1 MKNKII
7 SLLLKVLIFSLFSFH
22 SHSSETNWKP
32 AQEGNKIIL
41 IRHSLAPGGGDP
53 VGFKINDCKTQ
64 RNLNS
69 FGIRQSK
76 KIGKLFKKN
85 KVPID
90 QVLSSQWCRCKDTAK
105 YAFNEYKE
113 FTALNSTFQS
123 QYIKNEPQQLKKLY
137 NFVKEWDGKG
147 KNLVLV
153 THYSIITAVTN
164 AIPESGEIVITD
176 KDFKVI
182 STIKTE
188 KKFKVNVT
196 IKKN

>member
-7 SLLLKVLIFSLFSFH
+7 SLILKLFLFCIITLQLNA
-22 SHSSETNWKP
+22 SEQAWDL

-53 VGFKINDCKTQ
+53 AGFKINDCKTQ
-64 RNLNS
+64 RNLNRA
-69 FGIRQSK
+69 GITQSK

-85 KVPID
+85 KVLID

-105 YAFNEYKE
+105 YAFGDYKE

-123 QYIKNEPQQLKKLY
+123 PYDKNEIKQLKQLY
-137 NFVKEWDGKG
+137 SFVKKWDGKG

-164 AIPESGEIVITD
+164 ATPSSGEIIITD
-176 KDFKVI
+176 KNFKVI
-182 STIKTE
+182 STISTD
-188 KKFKVNVT
+188 
-196 IKKN
+196 

>member
-7 SLLLKVLIFSLFSFH
+7 SLILKLFLIFIFTSQLNA
-22 SHSSETNWKP
+22 SEQAWNL

-53 VGFKINDCKTQ
+53 AGFKIDDCKTQ
-64 RNLNS
+64 RNLNKK
-69 FGIRQSK
+69 GINQSK

-105 YAFNEYKE
+105 YAFEEYNE

-123 QYIKNEPQQLKKLY
+123 PFDKNEGKQLKELY
-137 NFVKEWDGKG
+137 NHVKTWNGKG
-147 KNLVLV
+147 KNLVLI

-164 AIPESGEIVITD
+164 AVPSSGEIVVAD
-176 KDFKVI
+176 KNFKVLG
-182 STIKTE
+182 TIQTD
-188 KKFKVNVT
+188 
-196 IKKN
+196 

>member
-7 SLLLKVLIFSLFSFH
+7 SLLLKVLILSLFSTH
-22 SHSSETNWKP
+22 SHSSEQNWKP
-32 AQEGNKIIL
+32 AQEGNKVIL

-53 VGFKINDCKTQ
+53 TGFKIDDCKTQ
-64 RNLNS
+64 RNLNRA
-69 FGIRQSK
+69 GIIQSK

-85 KVPID
+85 KVLID

-105 YAFNEYKE
+105 YAFGDYKE

-123 QYIKNEPQQLKKLY
+123 PYDKNEIKQLKQLY
-137 NFVKEWDGKG
+137 SFVKKWHGKG

-164 AIPESGEIVITD
+164 AVPSSGEIIIAD
-176 KDFKVI
+176 KNFKVI
-182 STIKTE
+182 STIATD
-188 KKFKVNVT
+188 
-196 IKKN
+196 

>member
-7 SLLLKVLIFSLFSFH
+7 SLILNLIIFSLFSFQINA
-22 SHSSETNWKP
+22 SEQAWNL
-32 AQEGNKIIL
+32 AEEGDKIIL

-53 VGFKINDCKTQ
+53 PGFKIDDCDTQ
-64 RNLNS
+64 RNLNRK
-69 FGIRQSK
+69 GINQSK

-85 KVPID
+85 KVPVD

-105 YAFNEYKE
+105 YAFGNFKE

-123 QYIKNEPQQLKKLY
+123 PYNKNEAKQLKELY
-137 NFVKEWDGKG
+137 NFLNKWDGKG

-164 AIPESGEIVITD
+164 AVPSSGEIVITD
-176 KDFKVI
+176 KNFEVLG
-182 STIKTE
+182 TIQTD
-188 KKFKVNVT
+188 
-196 IKKN
+196 

>member
-1 MKNKII
+1 MKLKTTKKNKNKII
-7 SLLLKVLIFSLFSFH
+7 SLFLKVLIFYLFSFH
-22 SHSSETNWKP
+22 SHASAQNWKP

-53 VGFKINDCKTQ
+53 VGFKIYDCKTQ
-64 RNLNS
+64 RNLNQA
-69 FGIRQSK
+69 GVNQSK

-105 YAFNEYKE
+105 YAFDDYKE

-123 QYIKNEPQQLKKLY
+123 PYNKNEGKQLKELY
-137 NFVKEWDGKG
+137 SFVKNWNGRG

-153 THYSIITAVTN
+153 THYSIITALTN
-164 AIPESGEIVITD
+164 AIPNSGEIVITD
-176 KDFKVI
+176 KDFVVI
-182 STIKTE
+182 GTIETD
-188 KKFKVNVT
+188 
-196 IKKN
+196 

>member
-7 SLLLKVLIFSLFSFH
+7 SLILSLFLFLFTSQLIAADQAW
-22 SHSSETNWKP
+22 NI

-53 VGFKINDCKTQ
+53 HGFKINDCKTQ
-64 RNLNS
+64 RNLNRE
-69 FGIRQSK
+69 GINQSK

-85 KVPID
+85 KVPVD

-105 YAFNEYKE
+105 YAFGNFKE

-123 QYIKNEPQQLKKLY
+123 PYNKNEGKQLKELY
-137 NFVKEWDGKG
+137 EFIKKWDGKG
-147 KNLVLV
+147 KNLVLI

-164 AIPESGEIVITD
+164 AVPSSGEIVIAD
-176 KDFKVI
+176 KNFKVL
-182 STIKTE
+182 
-188 KKFKVNVT
+188 VT
-196 IKKN
+196 IQTD